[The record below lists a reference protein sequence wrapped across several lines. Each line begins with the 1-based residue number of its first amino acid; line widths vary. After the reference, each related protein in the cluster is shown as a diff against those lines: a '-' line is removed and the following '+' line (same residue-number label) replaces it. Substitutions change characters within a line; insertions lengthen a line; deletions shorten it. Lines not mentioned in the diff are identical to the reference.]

1 MKSLKM
7 MLFLVVCLG
16 GWNAQA
22 AGIVAEDYSVDRFT
36 DLGGEKIRWEQGT
49 LFVKQGFIPQTSL
62 DTSFASFGLTQEV
75 VNAINGKFVDT
86 LALWTSFSN
95 IPNYSLRNFTRS
107 VETYSIDGVPNVLV
121 SLSGAGGGQPSKHQ
135 KFQSPPS
142 IPKQPKLLAT
152 QHSFWLPSTH
162 QQPTISGLS

>member
-121 SLSGAGGGQPSKHQ
+121 SLSGAGGGNRQNTKSFNLRRRSPSNRNCWR
-135 KFQSPPS
+135 
-142 IPKQPKLLAT
+142 
-152 QHSFWLPSTH
+152 HSTVFGCPQRTNNP
-162 QQPTISGLS
+162 QYQG